1 MLRCTMSLHGTGMV
15 VVLDSGFCVL
25 EGVIELQKRGV
36 FTAALIKK
44 RRYWP
49 KYVPGE
55 KIKAHFINQ
64 GVGDVDNWHGKLDG
78 VQFHLQCMRELDY
91 IMSLMS
97 TYGTMERFGE
107 EKHCLWKDDGVTKTA
122 RF

>member
-1 MLRCTMSLHGTGMV
+1 MSLHGTGMV

-49 KYVPGE
+49 KYVPG
-55 KIKAHFINQ
+55 
-64 GVGDVDNWHGKLDG
+64 
-78 VQFHLQCMRELDY
+78 
-91 IMSLMS
+91 
-97 TYGTMERFGE
+97 
-107 EKHCLWKDDGVTKTA
+107 
-122 RF
+122 